1 MKIFLIG
8 LPGSGKSTV
17 GRQLALKM
25 ELPFVDLDDEIE
37 RSEGMSIPT
46 LFKQKKED
54 YFRKVESALLSQWC
68 DRGDD
73 FVMATGGGAPVFF
86 DNMIRMNTAGV
97 TIFLD
102 VPAAEIARR
111 VAASGRNDRPLLQKA
126 DAEAMKDQV
135 EFMRSQRIRHYQQA
149 TYIIKG
155 TAISAGEITQLIKTG
170 NPQ

>member
-8 LPGSGKSTV
+8 LPGSGKSTL
-17 GRQLALKM
+17 GKQLALTMKV
-25 ELPFVDLDDEIE
+25 PFVDLDDEIE

-46 LFKQKKED
+46 LFKSKKED
-54 YFRKVESALLSQWC
+54 YFRQVESALLVQWC
-68 DRGDD
+68 GREGD

-86 DNMIRMNTAGV
+86 DNLSLMNKSGI

-102 VPAAEIARR
+102 VPASEIARR
-111 VAASGRNDRPLLQKA
+111 VATSGRNDRPLLAKA

-149 TYIIKG
+149 THVVQGKAIKADDII
-155 TAISAGEITQLIKTG
+155 QLIKTG
-170 NPQ
+170 TQP